1 MSQKQGR
8 GSLEE
13 DVYERDGYECRSC
26 GARGGHRGDAELR
39 AHHVVPEALGGPD
52 ERSNLVTLCVD
63 CHDKVRAHE
72 DGNGR
77 EQMDS
82 DPDPGMRCTDLS
94 SRPEIADFGDADR
107 E

>member
-8 GSLEE
+8 GSIEE

-26 GARGGHRGDAELR
+26 GARGGPRGDAELC
-39 AHHVVPEALGGPD
+39 AYHVVPEALGGPD
-52 ERSNLVTLCVD
+52 EPSNLVTLCVD

-72 DGNGR
+72 NGEAR
-77 EQMDS
+77 D
-82 DPDPGMRCTDLS
+82 DPDPDLGMRCADLS